1 MSDQRAALTY
11 SSYLALDEVLAER
24 PRTDEHDELLFIV
37 ISTRSTS
44 CGSTSS
50 STLCCPVE
58 RPEDEREW
66 LASLQLGAAPLVGPM
81 RGAPFASTWHAC
93 WTLRA
98 EAAPAT
104 PQLADRPSPRG
115 KVLVKR
121 GACTMEERGITTRR
135 RNRRHLGRARS
146 GRRQRP

>member
-58 RPEDEREW
+58 RPEDEPEW
-66 LASLQLGAAPLVGPM
+66 LASLQLGDAPLVGPM
-81 RGAPFASTWHAC
+81 RDAPFASTWHAC

-98 EAAPAT
+98 EAAPANA
-104 PQLADRPSPRG
+104 PVGGSSIAARKALNGGERHHDSQAEPSPS
-115 KVLVKR
+115 
-121 GACTMEERGITTRR
+121 
-135 RNRRHLGRARS
+135 RS
-146 GRRQRP
+146 SPKWSSPATVTGPV